1 MTKTQEIEKHEWISF
16 LDNFSR
22 EHEGWRV
29 DIEVEGLSM
38 GSQVQSQDTP
48 LQGIS
53 ADTKGA
59 GENDISI
66 IVGREHDP
74 ALTHIIPRATH
85 LRVMQTEGGT
95 EEALQI
101 ESAGGET
108 TILRFRAAMR
118 PETVNR

>member
-1 MTKTQEIEKHEWISF
+1 MTRTQEIEKHQWVSF

-29 DIEVEGLSM
+29 NIEVEDPSM
-38 GSQVQSQDTP
+38 GSQVQSQDMP

-53 ADTKGA
+53 ADIKRA
-59 GENDISI
+59 GEQDISI
-66 IVGREHDP
+66 IVGREHNP
-74 ALTHIIPRATH
+74 ALTHIILRATH
-85 LRVMQTEGGT
+85 LWLMQTEGGT

-118 PETVNR
+118 SETVNR